1 MRLAARPVG
10 AHNRISVP
18 FAATIRRMALTMVV
32 LPTPGP
38 PVITVTLDI
47 RADSNGRRNTDFVDL
62 PQPRVKCFCGRFPT
76 QRLSRPGVEGGGHGG
91 DLLGAVHAQ
100 IGAFREVLTQQSI
113 GVLVSAALPWA
124 LGIAEVDLD
133 AYINLQS
140 RMLGHLGSLIPGERS
155 A

>member
-1 MRLAARPVG
+1 MPSRTTDPDWSTTQIDVCL
-10 AHNRISVP
+10 
-18 FAATIRRMALTMVV
+18 
-32 LPTPGP
+32 
-38 PVITVTLDI
+38 
-47 RADSNGRRNTDFVDL
+47 ADSNCRRNTDFVDL